1 MLLADRLEAGG
12 KDLWMFASGTG
23 VSPFLAVLSDE
34 SITSRFERLILVH
47 GVRTWNETGYVSRLV
62 KRQTYRCC
70 LRDARKRGGGKRT
83 HSRRF
88 G

>member
-23 VSPFLAVLSDE
+23 VSPFLAILSDE

-47 GVRTWNETGYVSRLV
+47 GVRTWNETGYGFRAWLSAVPNLP
-62 KRQTYRCC
+62 
-70 LRDARKRGGGKRT
+70 LLPA
-83 HSRRF
+83 
-88 G
+88 